1 MAVTGYMLGALPV
14 AAEPLELLVT
24 QPPATTPVRVPL
36 RRALTTVG
44 AAASA
49 DVRLAG
55 TAAHWLVVQLEAGG
69 ATVVV
74 MATGERQRLAPHQAI
89 VVDGI
94 RLLLVPAGGDDQP
107 IPVGQIADALA
118 GVDTADEAL
127 ALLLERVM
135 QLTSADSGA
144 VIVRDGDT
152 YTVALARDRDGRP
165 LRDGAALLSDTIVAD
180 VLATGAAV
188 AAADLSRHARY
199 NAVTS
204 VVALGLG
211 AVFVAPM
218 VLGER
223 VVGAIYLGRRDPMRQ
238 FGARQ
243 GHDVEVIAS
252 MAIPFLVQL
261 RRPRAPAPAGELVGD
276 SPAMRAVAA
285 MIERIAPTDLSVLLT
300 GPTGA
305 GKEVA
310 ARAVHAASPRA
321 SRPMIAVNCA
331 AVPAG
336 LLEAELFGH
345 KKGAFTGATTDRVGK
360 IEAAHGSTLLL
371 DEIGDMPLAMQASL
385 LRVLQEREVV
395 RLGENAARPVDLR
408 VITATHRDLD
418 AAVKA
423 GTFRADLLYRLREV
437 TIELPPLAARGD
449 DVILLAH
456 LFLRQAEEQLGLRA
470 HALGT
475 DGVAALRSHPWP
487 GNVRE
492 LRAAMRRAA
501 VLAEGPTIGTAALGL
516 STAPSSSAASD
527 GLGDLERSL
536 EDARDDFTRRYVAAV
551 VVRHGGNREAAAAA
565 LGISL
570 RSLYRHL
577 G

>member
-1 MAVTGYMLGALPV
+1 MPP
-14 AAEPLELLVT
+14 EPLELLVT
-24 QPPATTPVRVPL
+24 QPPAIAPVRVAL
-36 RRALTTVG
+36 RRALTTIG

-49 DVRLAG
+49 DVRIAG
-55 TAAHWLVVQLEAGG
+55 VGPHWLVAQLDDAGV
-69 ATVVV
+69 TLVV
-74 MATGERQRLAPHQAI
+74 MASGERHRLALHQAV
-89 VVDGI
+89 VVDGV
-94 RLLLVPAGGDDQP
+94 RLLLAPAGGDDQP

-127 ALLLERVM
+127 ALLLDRVM
-135 QLTSADSGA
+135 QLTGADSGA
-144 VIVRDGDT
+144 MIVRDGDA

-165 LRDGAALLSDTIVAD
+165 LPDGAALLSDTIVAD
-180 VLATGAAV
+180 VLAAGVAV
-188 AAADLSRHARY
+188 SAADLAEHARY
-199 NAVTS
+199 HAVTS

-218 VLGER
+218 VLGQR
-223 VVGAIYLGRRDPMRQ
+223 VVGAIYLGRRDPSRQ

-243 GHDVEVIAS
+243 SHDVEVIAS

-261 RRPRAPAPAGELVGD
+261 RRTRPAAPAGELVGD

-285 MIERIAPTDLSVLLT
+285 LIERVGPTDLSVLIAGAT
-300 GPTGA
+300 GT

-310 ARAVHAASPRA
+310 ARALHAASPRRD
-321 SRPMIAVNCA
+321 RPMVAVNCA

-345 KKGAFTGATTDRVGK
+345 KKGAFTGAAADRVGK
-360 IEAAHGSTLLL
+360 LEAAHGSTLFL

-395 RLGENAARPVDLR
+395 RLGENTPRAVDVR
-408 VITATHRDLD
+408 VITATHRDLGQ
-418 AAVKA
+418 AVKD
-423 GTFRADLLYRLREV
+423 GSFRADLLYRLREV

-449 DVILLAH
+449 DVVLLAR
-456 LFLRQAEEQLGLRA
+456 LFLRQAEDQLGLRP
-470 HALGT
+470 HALGG
-475 DGVAALRSHPWP
+475 DAEAALREHAWP

-501 VLAEGPTIGTAALGL
+501 VLADGATIGAAALGL
-516 STAPSSSAASD
+516 AGAGAPAAD
-527 GLGDLERSL
+527 AGDALGDLDRSL
-536 EDARDDFTRRYVAAV
+536 DDARDDFTRRYVTAV
-551 VVRHGGNREAAAAA
+551 VARHGGNREAAAAA